1 MTLTFMYI
9 NGNLL
14 LKSNY
19 YPLERTE
26 MLTNI
31 DYLRKLQKTH
41 FFKFK
46 NTRGLNSY
54 FLRILKCLKRVKP

>member
-9 NGNLL
+9 NDNLL
-14 LKSNY
+14 LNSNY

-31 DYLRKLQKTH
+31 DYLKQTITNPS
-41 FFKFK
+41 F
-46 NTRGLNSY
+46 
-54 FLRILKCLKRVKP
+54 